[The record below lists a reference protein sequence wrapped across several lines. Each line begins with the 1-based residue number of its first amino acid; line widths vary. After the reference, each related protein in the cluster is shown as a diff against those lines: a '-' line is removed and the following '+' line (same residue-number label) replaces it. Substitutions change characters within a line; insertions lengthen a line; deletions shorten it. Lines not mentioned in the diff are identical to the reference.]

1 MSRLRLG
8 FRTLRTLGG
17 MGRFQR
23 QLSTK
28 PLIERRRCDAEGVI
42 VVPKIQP
49 RSVLLRLDFLRM
61 MRRTTAIIFLESG
74 KEEMGAVGSVI
85 DFGGL
90 SSKWGFRP
98 RRGAPGG
105 VRSSKSV
112 KFFFGVVRSGLH
124 DSVVETLGESR
135 AGDWREG
142 DCRGGDCADHKA
154 TCWVESSACVVAPAS
169 LG

>member
-49 RSVLLRLDFLRM
+49 RSVLLPIVGAETGLGLVLRKALFHVDDQVLRQRQVGLLADDAANHSDHLLGERERRNGGRWLRHRLWRAFQQVGLSATE
-61 MRRTTAIIFLESG
+61 RRTWRSEVQQVREVL
-74 KEEMGAVGSVI
+74 
-85 DFGGL
+85 L
-90 SSKWGFRP
+90 WGCEVWAP
-98 RRGAPGG
+98 R
-105 VRSSKSV
+105 
-112 KFFFGVVRSGLH
+112 
-124 DSVVETLGESR
+124 
-135 AGDWREG
+135 
-142 DCRGGDCADHKA
+142 
-154 TCWVESSACVVAPAS
+154 
-169 LG
+169 